1 MSDYKHLSEAAQ
13 EVMKLSN
20 KERIQHILKDR
31 WVGYDRAN
39 EILTKLEDLV
49 AHPKVERMP
58 NMLIIGDSNNGK
70 TRLINYFWSKNPAH
84 DNLAGQ
90 SIRVPVLLIEAPSD
104 GDIDHLYK
112 KILDLLISPYKPN
125 IKSDV
130 LEDQVIAVLGKI
142 DLGIIVIDEI
152 HNLLTGSPREQR
164 HFLTAL
170 KTLGNA
176 LKVPIV
182 GVGTEDAFRAFLT
195 DPQITNRFPV
205 ERLAKWKLDTQF
217 LRFLASMERIIP
229 LSDPSNLIEKDIAT
243 KIYAM
248 TEGLIGEI
256 STLLNQAAVW
266 AIKQS
271 KPGQPECI
279 TVDALNKCGYK
290 SPSVRIS
297 HQKS

>member
-1 MSDYKHLSEAAQ
+1 MSNYKHLSEAAQ

-39 EILTKLEDLV
+39 EILTKLDDLV

-58 NMLIIGDSNNGK
+58 NMVIIGDSNNGK
-70 TRLINYFWSKNPAH
+70 TRLINYFFSKNPAH

-130 LEDQVIAVLGKI
+130 LEDLVVNVLGKI

-182 GVGTEDAFRAFLT
+182 GAGTEDAFRAFLT
-195 DPQITNRFPV
+195 DPQISNRFPT
-205 ERLAKWKLDTQF
+205 ERLTKWKLDTQF
-217 LRFLASMERIIP
+217 LRFLASMEHIIP
-229 LSDPSNLIEKDIAT
+229 LSDPSNLIERDLAT

-248 TEGLIGEI
+248 SEGLIGEI
-256 STLLNQAAVW
+256 SALLNQAAVW
-266 AIKQS
+266 AIKHR
-271 KPGQPECI
+271 KPDQTECI